1 MDRTG
6 AFISR
11 GGPGERAVASHA
23 AAGVIMNILSI
34 GEVLWDVFGDTEHLG
49 GAALNFAAHARILG
63 HSVSFISAVGDDP
76 RGQRAFE
83 KMEAM
88 GLPTR
93 FLHRLK
99 EYPTGIVTV
108 SLNASG
114 QPHFTIHR
122 PAAYDFPELS
132 EADLRELSSQQPDW
146 IYFGTLFQMS
156 PQAKALTSKLIGDNP
171 KARRFYDVNLRENSY
186 EASLVDEL
194 MSHATVVKLNDQEVD
209 TIQAMFD
216 WSYRSLEDFCRG
228 GAQRFGWEAVCVTRG
243 ESGCALAVGDHYVEA
258 KGYKVRVADTV
269 GAGDAFAAA
278 FVHGLGR
285 GWSPLDIAD
294 FANRVGAL
302 VASRP
307 GGTPAWGIEE
317 TRALISR

>member
-1 MDRTG
+1 
-6 AFISR
+6 
-11 GGPGERAVASHA
+11 
-23 AAGVIMNILSI
+23 MNILSI

-63 HSVSFISAVGDDP
+63 HSISFISAVGDDP
-76 RGQRAFE
+76 RGQRVIE

-93 FLHRLK
+93 FLHRVK
-99 EYPTGIVTV
+99 EHPTGIVTV
-108 SLNASG
+108 SLDASG

-132 EADLRELSSQQPDW
+132 DADLRELSSRQPDW
-146 IYFGTLFQMS
+146 IYYGTLFQMS
-156 PQAKALTSKLIGDNP
+156 PQAKALTLKVIGANP

-186 EASLVDEL
+186 NAPLVNEM
-194 MSHATVVKLNDQEVD
+194 MSHATAVKLNDQEVD
-209 TIQAMFD
+209 TIQSLFG

-228 GAQRFGWEAVCVTRG
+228 GTEKFGWEAVCVTRG
-243 ESGCALAVGDHYVEA
+243 ESGCALAVGGHYVEA
-258 KGYKVRVADTV
+258 KGYKVQVADTV

-278 FVHGLGR
+278 FVHGLGE

-307 GGTPAWGIEE
+307 GGTPVWTIEE
-317 TRALISR
+317 VGRIR

>member
-1 MDRTG
+1 M
-6 AFISR
+6 
-11 GGPGERAVASHA
+11 
-23 AAGVIMNILSI
+23 IMNILSI
-34 GEVLWDVFGDTEHLG
+34 GEVLWDVFEDGEHLG

-76 RGQRAFE
+76 RGKRVVE

-88 GLPTR
+88 GLPPR
-93 FLHRLK
+93 FLHRVK
-99 EYPTGIVTV
+99 EHPTGIVTV
-108 SLNASG
+108 SLDASG

-132 EADLRELSSQQPDW
+132 SVDLQEIISQHPEW

-156 PQAKALTSKLIGDNP
+156 PQAKALTLKLIDAIP
-171 KARRFYDVNLRENSY
+171 DARRFYDVNLRENSY
-186 EASLVDEL
+186 TAALVDEL
-194 MSHATVVKLNDQEVD
+194 MSRATTVKLNDQEVGA
-209 TIQAMFD
+209 IQAMFG
-216 WSYRSLEDFCRG
+216 WSYPSLEEFCRG
-228 GAQRFGWEAVCVTRG
+228 GTRKYGWEAVCVTRG
-243 ESGCALAVGDHYVEA
+243 ESGCALLVGDRYVEA
-258 KGYKVRVADTV
+258 KGYKVQVADTV

-285 GWSPLDIAD
+285 GWSPLNIAD

-307 GGTPAWGIEE
+307 GGTPVWNVEE
-317 TRALISR
+317 ATALSL

>member
-1 MDRTG
+1 LK
-6 AFISR
+6 
-11 GGPGERAVASHA
+11 ELEA
-23 AAGVIMNILSI
+23 AMNIISI

-63 HSVSFISAVGDDP
+63 HSVSFISAVGDDL
-76 RGQRAFE
+76 RGQRIVE

-88 GLPTR
+88 GFPTR
-93 FLHRLK
+93 FLHQVK
-99 EYPTGIVTV
+99 EHPTGIVTV
-108 SLNASG
+108 NLDASG

-122 PAAYDFPELS
+122 PAAYDFPELTD
-132 EADLRELSSQQPDW
+132 ADLQELTSQQPDW

-156 PQAKALTSKLIGDNP
+156 PQAKALTLKLIDAIPN
-171 KARRFYDVNLRENSY
+171 ARRFYDVNLRENSY
-186 EASLVDEL
+186 NAALVNEL
-194 MSHATVVKLNDQEVD
+194 MSHATTVKLNDQEVE
-209 TIQAMFD
+209 TIQALFG

-228 GAQRFGWEAVCVTRG
+228 VARKFGWEAVCVTRG
-243 ESGCALAVGDHYVEA
+243 ESGCALAVGDDYVEA
-258 KGYKVRVADTV
+258 KGFKVRVADTV

-285 GWSPLDIAD
+285 GWSPLAIAD

-307 GGTPAWGIEE
+307 GGTPRWTVEE
-317 TRALISR
+317 VGGRW